1 MEKILLGISSCLLGN
16 KVRYDGQHK
25 YDHFLAATLGEFVEY
40 APLCPEVECGLPVPR
55 EAMRLIGTPEN
66 PRLVTIKEKIDHTER
81 IKTWGEKR
89 LEKLAKLPMC
99 GFIFKS
105 RSPSSGME
113 RVKVYHE
120 NGGTPAKTGIGIFA
134 NMFMK
139 KFPFLP
145 VEEDGRLHDPALRE
159 NFIER
164 IFIYKRWM
172 EMLEKTNTSAGLID
186 FHTTHKLILMA
197 HSPEHYRLCG
207 KITGSLT
214 KTNLKEIQ
222 PQYLEALMEGVK
234 RTATPKKNY
243 NVLQHI
249 LGYFKKELS
258 HDEKIET
265 LEIMDNY
272 KKELIPLIVPVTL
285 LNHYINKYNEPYLKV
300 QYYLNPH
307 PLELKLRNHA

>member
-40 APLCPEVECGLPVPR
+40 TPVCPEVECGLPVPR
-55 EAMRLIGTPEN
+55 EAMRLVGNPEN
-66 PRLVTIKEKIDHTER
+66 PRLVTIKEKADHTDR
-81 IKTWGEKR
+81 MKSWGEKR
-89 LEKLAKLPMC
+89 LEKLAELPMC

-120 NGGTPAKTGIGIFA
+120 KGGTPAKTGVGIFA
-134 NMFMK
+134 HMFMK
-139 KFPFLP
+139 RFPFLP
-145 VEEDGRLHDPALRE
+145 VEEDGRLQDPALRE

-164 IFIYKRWM
+164 IFVYKRWM
-172 EMLEKTNTSAGLID
+172 EMLKKDNTSAGLIN
-186 FHTTHKLILMA
+186 FHTRHKLILMA

-214 KTNLKEIQ
+214 KTNLKETQ
-222 PQYLEALMEGVK
+222 ARYLEAMTEGLK
-234 RTATPKKNY
+234 RIATQKKNY

-249 LGYFKKELS
+249 LGYFKNNLTHE
-258 HDEKIET
+258 EKMET
-265 LEIMDNY
+265 LEIMENY
-272 KKELIPLIVPVTL
+272 KKGLIPLIVPVTL
-285 LNHYINKYNEPYLKV
+285 LNHYINKYKEPYLKE
-300 QYYLNPH
+300 QFYLNPH
-307 PLELKLRNHA
+307 PIELKLRNHA